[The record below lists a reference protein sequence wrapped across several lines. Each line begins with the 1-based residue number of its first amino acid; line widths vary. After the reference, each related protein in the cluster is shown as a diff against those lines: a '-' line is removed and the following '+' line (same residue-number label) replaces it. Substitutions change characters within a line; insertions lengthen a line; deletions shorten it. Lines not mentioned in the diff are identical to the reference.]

1 MILNLGY
8 YFFDEKRPKKPN
20 SFIKNSET
28 YLEPSHTSKMDFF
41 FAKTVNGF
49 HPLTT
54 FAKRSI

>member
-41 FAKTVNGF
+41 LQKQSTAFT
-49 HPLTT
+49 H
-54 FAKRSI
+54 